1 MFNVGGGEVFVIL
14 LVALIVL
21 GPDKLPGAVRK
32 VGQVVSEVRKV
43 SAGFQ
48 AEMRTAMLDED
59 ASRRIGARDAELRPE
74 DPGDRA
80 AHPPGAGGAIDPPL
94 PPGVERSPL
103 DMDRPE

>member
-32 VGQVVSEVRKV
+32 VGQVVAEVRKI
-43 SAGFQ
+43 SNGFQ

-59 ASRRIGARDAELRPE
+59 ASRRVGARDADRRPDE
-74 DPGDRA
+74 
-80 AHPPGAGGAIDPPL
+80 PPSGTGRPQGAGGAFDPPL
-94 PPGVERSPL
+94 PPEMPRSPL

>member
-32 VGQVVSEVRKV
+32 VGQVVSEFRKV

-59 ASRRIGARDAELRPE
+59 ASRRIGARDDERRDDE
-74 DPGDRA
+74 RTIGPGRTF
-80 AHPPGAGGAIDPPL
+80 DPPL
-94 PPGVERSPL
+94 PPDAPRSPL

>member
-32 VGQVVSEVRKV
+32 VGQVVGEVRKV

-48 AEMRTAMLDED
+48 AELQSSLREDD
-59 ASRRIGARDAELRPE
+59 ASRRIGTRDDEFRE
-74 DPGDRA
+74 SGDN
-80 AHPPGAGGAIDPPL
+80 GGAIDPPL
-94 PPGVERSPL
+94 PPGTPRSPL

>member
-1 MFNVGGGEVFVIL
+1 MFNVGGGEVLVIL

-48 AEMRTAMLDED
+48 AEMRTAMLDDD
-59 ASRRIGARDAELRPE
+59 ANRRVAARDPE
-74 DPGDRA
+74 A
-80 AHPPGAGGAIDPPL
+80 QHDPPPL
-94 PPGVERSPL
+94 SPPSPPVRSPL
-103 DMDRPE
+103 DTDPPE

>member
-1 MFNVGGGEVFVIL
+1 VIL

-32 VGQVVSEVRKV
+32 VGQVMAEVRKV
-43 SAGFQ
+43 SNGFQ

-59 ASRRIGARDAELRPE
+59 ASRRIGARDADLRA
-74 DPGDRA
+74 DPTNA
-80 AHPPGAGGAIDPPL
+80 APDPRPPAWPGGAVDPPL
-94 PPGVERSPL
+94 PPGAPRSPL